1 MDGDPNAAGRILA
14 LLPGACKIGLKKE
27 KEKEKGKKKQRE
39 IGLLCFREGKQR
51 KKESHVLQNYS
62 IKSHLWTYNMHALLT
77 PKKTKKKKEKKRG
90 NANARRKNKQTAKI
104 RVLVQGNAM
113 RV

>member
-1 MDGDPNAAGRILA
+1 MPLAGF
-14 LLPGACKIGLKKE
+14 LPCFRVHANRSQIRERERERKKE
-27 KEKEKGKKKQRE
+27 KRNRST
-39 IGLLCFREGKQR
+39 LLSRR
-51 KKESHVLQNYS
+51 KAAQERIPCTEQNYS

>member
-77 PKKTKKKKEKKRG
+77 PKKTKRKRKRKGEMQMLEEKK
-90 NANARRKNKQTAKI
+90 KQTAKI
-104 RVLVQGNAM
+104 LVLVQGNAM